1 MVSID
6 KVDLIHK
13 FVQTYN
19 AAQDSIEENRVE
31 EAKQRYRDLMGVYH
45 QITNSDIE
53 PVHKELAYDQVL
65 KVFKGVKGMKVRS
78 RINAKSVA
86 LATVIIIIS
95 IVIFIKPEIV
105 GLIPFE
111 FDQPPA
117 WGAADNKFVIS
128 SVPEKGA
135 MFPGKHT
142 RTIDLDEFFVDP
154 NDDKLTYLATSAPG
168 LQVELSGSLLTF
180 NPEKGIIGPRII
192 TVVASDGKHITRKE
206 IAVDI
211 V

>member
-1 MVSID
+1 MVLID

-31 EAKQRYRDLMGVYH
+31 EAKQRYRDLMDVYH
-45 QITNSDIE
+45 QITTSDIE
-53 PVHKELAYDQVL
+53 PVHKELAYDQVM
-65 KVFKGVKGMKVRS
+65 KVFQGVKGLKVRS

-111 FDQPPA
+111 FDQPPM
-117 WGAADNKFVIS
+117 WGAADNRFVVS
-128 SVPEKGA
+128 GVPKKGA
-135 MFPGKHT
+135 MFPGKHA
-142 RTIDLDEFFVDP
+142 RTIDLDDFFVDP
-154 NDDKLTYLATSAPG
+154 NKDTLTYLATSAPG
-168 LQVELSGSLLTF
+168 LQIEVRGSLLTF
-180 NPEKGIIGPRII
+180 NPEKGVIGPKAI

-206 IAVDI
+206 IQVD
-211 V
+211 VV